1 MSRLGMMEDILLLQ
15 RWQQFSDRL
24 EFEIGKA
31 EHQLTGVNAR
41 LADLRRD
48 LWIYILFGAVPFLVA
63 AYFWYLQEDVI
74 CVWLLRAN
82 NGLQFSFLQLLYT
95 VATIARYV
103 SFSLA
108 IVSLPV
114 SIFYVARSVKRYLHH
129 NRTIQWELPRERL
142 MLHEGRNRKEYNCY
156 AERESLVWVLNKYYM
171 YRSRLQ
177 AIKKKILEHPPQIT
191 EEQLDECLA
200 ELVFYEEIRPASIK
214 KG

>member
-1 MSRLGMMEDILLLQ
+1 MMEDIILLQ

-31 EHQLTGVNAR
+31 EHQLAGVNAR
-41 LADLRRD
+41 LKDLRRD

-63 AYFWYLQEDVI
+63 AYFRCLQEDVI
-74 CVWLLRAN
+74 YVWLLKAR
-82 NGLQFSFLQLLYT
+82 NGLQFSFFQLLYT

-103 SFSLA
+103 SFPLA

-114 SIFYVARSVKRYLHH
+114 NIFYVVRSVKRYLHH
-129 NRTIQWELPRERL
+129 NRTVQWELPRERL
-142 MLHEGRNRKEYNCY
+142 MLHESRNRKEYNCY

-171 YRSRLQ
+171 YRSRMQ
-177 AIKKKILEHPPQIT
+177 AIKKNISEHSPQIT
-191 EEQLDECLA
+191 EEQLDEYLA
-200 ELVFYEEIRPASIK
+200 EMVFYEEIHPAAIK